1 MSYLPEVSMPPT
13 QPSVEAL
20 QEPPTTTDIPTP
32 TALRPNEASPDEKY
46 EVDGDGEPVYD
57 DEGGM
62 TFTPDLTDDV
72 VAPELVVKEI
82 IQDEVIF
89 KPKVKRKATEKQ
101 KEHLAKAREKA
112 LATRRANA
120 EKKKA
125 ERELIQNQK
134 DLKKQERMEKL
145 RIKEEQ
151 KELKQVQQQIQI
163 KKQAPPPAPAP
174 QPTFTQEDILKI
186 QEQAI
191 SNYETKRKAKKEAK
205 KKALDQE
212 QHDKK
217 VYQAISKAIK
227 PRSVWDDCF
236 S

>member
-13 QPSVEAL
+13 QPISEA
-20 QEPPTTTDIPTP
+20 EPPTTTDIPTP
-32 TALRPNEASPDEKY
+32 TALRPSEASPDEKY
-46 EVDGDGEPVYD
+46 EVDGDGEPIYD

-62 TFTPDLTDDV
+62 TFTPDLSDD

-89 KPKVKRKATEKQ
+89 KPKVKRKATPKQ

-125 ERELIQNQK
+125 ERELIQNEK

-163 KKQAPPPAPAP
+163 KKQAPAPMPAP
-174 QPTFTQEDILKI
+174 QPTFTQDDILKI

-217 VYQAISKAIK
+217 VYQAITKAIK
-227 PRSVWDDCF
+227 PSSVWDDCF

>member
-1 MSYLPEVSMPPT
+1 MSYLPEVSMPIKEPM
-13 QPSVEAL
+13 PESIP
-20 QEPPTTTDIPTP
+20 QETADMPTP
-32 TALRPNEASPDEKY
+32 DALRPPEELPDEKY
-46 EVDGDGEPVYD
+46 EVDGDGATINDNLEQDIEPV
-57 DEGGM
+57 EQ
-62 TFTPDLTDDV
+62 
-72 VAPELVVKEI
+72 ELI
-82 IQDEVIF
+82 IKPIIEDEVIF

-125 ERELIQNQK
+125 EREIIQQQK

-145 RIKEEQ
+145 RLKEEQ
-151 KELKQVQQQIQI
+151 KELKQIQQEIHI
-163 KKQAPPPAPAP
+163 KKQTPTPMPAP
-174 QPTFTQEDILKI
+174 QPTFTQDDILKI

-191 SNYETKRKAKKEAK
+191 SNYESKRKAKKEAK

-217 VYQAISKAIK
+217 VYQSISKAIK
-227 PRSVWDDCF
+227 PHEDIWASCF
-236 S
+236 Q

>member
-13 QPSVEAL
+13 QPISEA
-20 QEPPTTTDIPTP
+20 EPPETANIPTP
-32 TALRPNEASPDEKY
+32 TTLRPTESSPDEKY
-46 EVDGDGEPVYD
+46 EVDGDGEPIYD

-62 TFTPDLTDDV
+62 TFTPDLSDE
-72 VAPELVVKEI
+72 VAPELTIKEI
-82 IQDEVIF
+82 IKDEVIF

-125 ERELIQNQK
+125 QRELIQKEK

-145 RIKEEQ
+145 RLKEEQ
-151 KELKQVQQQIQI
+151 KELKQVQQEIQL
-163 KKQAPPPAPAP
+163 KKQAPPPAPMPAP
-174 QPTFTQEDILKI
+174 QPIFTQEDILKI

-205 KKALDQE
+205 KKALEQE

-217 VYQAISKAIK
+217 VYQSIAKAIK
-227 PRSVWDDCF
+227 PRDVWDDCF